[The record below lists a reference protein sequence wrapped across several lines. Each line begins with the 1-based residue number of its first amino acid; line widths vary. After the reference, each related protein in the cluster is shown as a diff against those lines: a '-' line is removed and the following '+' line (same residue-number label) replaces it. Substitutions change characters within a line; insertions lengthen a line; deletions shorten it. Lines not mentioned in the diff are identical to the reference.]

1 MDLGE
6 PVLGREDKSF
16 VTGPA
21 EVCYF
26 LCFRSSDESG
36 GRRSSDEGS
45 GGGRRNKRSRDEEV
59 VCLCVCHVCM
69 YACIRVQEPFGSHF
83 LMKSPYKFISLCC
96 EGLPIS
102 TARSNL
108 CW

>member
-59 VCLCVCHVCM
+59 CVCLSVCLSRMHVCV
-69 YACIRVQEPFGSHF
+69 Y
-83 LMKSPYKFISLCC
+83 KSSGAFWLPLFDEIS
-96 EGLPIS
+96 I
-102 TARSNL
+102 
-108 CW
+108 